1 MRFILSLILVI
12 SCLQHSYSCTVD
24 FKDLL
29 KKDIH
34 FIFDN
39 ASHKDKKL
47 PKRFQISKKIDI
59 STSDVHQKELY
70 NFTQYN
76 LSASAQFSPSEFEEL
91 LNNLKANYC
100 IEPSQV
106 YVVDLREEPHFF
118 INDKAISAGYIQ
130 VPNDHE
136 KFYSFEG
143 MAVSEIMA
151 MEEYFCQA
159 LLKQED
165 VHIYQV
171 QNKKSLNVN
180 SRYVPLLMNV
190 KKAQTEKNF
199 VESKGANYK
208 RFPFTDHQ
216 HPTDMVTQ
224 DFIQFIK
231 SLPDNAWVHFH
242 CRGGKGR
249 SGMAIFMYDVLKN
262 TSQYSFPIM
271 LKRSLLFGISKN
283 IFTINLNA
291 TTKIK
296 TSKKRKAFLEEFY
309 RLYNKKIL

>member
-1 MRFILSLILVI
+1 MRFIVSFLIVI
-12 SCLQHSYSCTVD
+12 ANFQNIQACSAD
-24 FKDLL
+24 FKELL

-39 ASHKDKKL
+39 ASPKEKKL
-47 PKRFQISKKIDI
+47 PKRFQLSKKIRI
-59 STSDVHQKELY
+59 STADAHQKELY

-76 LSASAQFSPSEFEEL
+76 LSASAQFSPSEFQEIL
-91 LNNLKANYC
+91 KNLKDNYC
-100 IEPSQV
+100 VEPSQV

-118 INDKAISAGYIQ
+118 INDKPISVGHIQ
-130 VPNDHE
+130 VPNDHD

-143 MAVSEIMA
+143 MPVSDILD
-151 MEEYFCQA
+151 MEEYYCQT

-165 VHIYQV
+165 VHIHQV
-171 QNKKSLNVN
+171 QNKKSLNAN
-180 SRYVPLLMNV
+180 NRYVPLLMNV

-199 VESKGANYK
+199 VESMGAHYK

-216 HPTDMVTQ
+216 HPTDRITQ
-224 DFIQFIK
+224 DFIEFIK
-231 SLPDNAWVHFH
+231 NLPANAWVHFH

-249 SGMAIFMYDVLKN
+249 SGTAIFMYDVFKN
-262 TSQYSFPIM
+262 TSQYSFPIL

-283 IFTINLNA
+283 IFTINMSA
-291 TTKIK
+291 KTKIK

-309 RLYNKKIL
+309 RLYNKKQ